1 MRKLVHISDL
11 HFGRIDPA
19 TVEPLRTAIG
29 VVGPDVVVVSGDL
42 TQRAREEEYQ
52 AAAAFLAGLPTP
64 QIVVPGNHDVPL
76 YDVFRRFF
84 LPLQRYRKYVS
95 AETEPHFADD
105 EIVIQGL
112 NTARSFTFKD
122 GRLNGA
128 QIDKVRRR
136 FEAAPRG
143 AVRVLVTHH
152 PLDLPASYER
162 HDLVGRADKA
172 MPVLAKCGA
181 DLLLA
186 GHFHQAHAG
195 DTSQRYAI
203 KQFAA
208 LVVQAGTTTSTRRRD
223 EPNSFNLIAC
233 ATDEITVDRYTWR
246 EAEGVFASALT
257 EHFRRTPDGWRR
269 AQVTAAAPAPAEVP
283 LGQS

>member
-11 HFGRIDPA
+11 HFGRVDTA
-19 TVEPLRTAIG
+19 TVEPLRAAISA
-29 VVGPDVVVVSGDL
+29 VGPDVVVVSGDL

-52 AAAAFLAGLPTP
+52 AAAQFLAGLPTP

-76 YDVFRRFF
+76 YDVLRRF
-84 LPLQRYRKYVS
+84 LRPLGRYRKYVS
-95 AETEPHFADD
+95 AETEPHYADD

-112 NTARSFTFKD
+112 NTARSFTFKN
-122 GRLNGA
+122 GRLNRG
-128 QIDKVRRR
+128 QIEKVRRR
-136 FEAAPRG
+136 FAAAPRR

-152 PLDLPASYER
+152 PLDLPSTYER
-162 HDLVGRADKA
+162 HDLVGRAALA
-172 MPVLAKCGA
+172 MPVLAECGA

-203 KQFAA
+203 SRFAA

-223 EPNSFNLIAC
+223 EPNSFNFISC
-233 ATDEITVDRYTWR
+233 CSDDITVDRYTWR
-246 EAEGVFASALT
+246 EAESVFASALT
-257 EHFRRTPDGWRR
+257 EHFRRTPDGRRR
-269 AQVTAAAPAPAEVP
+269 APVEQASPAPVEVP
-283 LGQS
+283 VATT